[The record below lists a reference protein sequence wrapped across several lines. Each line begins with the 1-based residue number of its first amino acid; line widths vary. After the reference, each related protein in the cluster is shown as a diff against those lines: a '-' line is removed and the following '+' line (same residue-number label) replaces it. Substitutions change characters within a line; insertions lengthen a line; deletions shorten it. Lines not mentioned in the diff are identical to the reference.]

1 MPQEVEI
8 VFYHSIG
15 RLMNRWGY
23 IDSLFSQICSDLIDG
38 LGHSPKGK
46 APWGLTERLNFVLDC
61 FEADRRIKN
70 GIDAVKVIVEDVK
83 QIDVHRGYVVHGCM
97 TQYFPE
103 GPEFQFTKLDR
114 SADRYK
120 YEQYSMIITQQ
131 QIHQLSDVSTDL
143 IVGLSEIAKLVNFAS
158 KL

>member
-1 MPQEVEI
+1 MPREVEL

-23 IDSLFSQICSDLIDG
+23 IDSLFSQLCSDLIKEM
-38 LGHSPKGK
+38 GHIPKGK
-46 APWGLTERLNFVLDC
+46 VPWGLTDRLNFVLEC
-61 FEADRRIKN
+61 FEADWRIKN

-83 QIDVHRGYVVHGCM
+83 QVDIHRGYIVHGCM

-103 GPEFQFTKLDR
+103 GPRFQFTKLDR
-114 SADRYK
+114 SADKRS
-120 YEQYSMIITQQ
+120 YEQLSMIITLDE
-131 QIHQLSDVSTDL
+131 IHQLSDASSDL
-143 IVGLSEIAKLVNFAS
+143 VAGLSQLGKLVALAR